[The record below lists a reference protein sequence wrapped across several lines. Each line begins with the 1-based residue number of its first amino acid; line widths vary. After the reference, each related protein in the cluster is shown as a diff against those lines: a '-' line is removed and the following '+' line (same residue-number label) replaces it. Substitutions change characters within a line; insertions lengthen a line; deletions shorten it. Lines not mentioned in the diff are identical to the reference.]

1 MPRSQ
6 GLKVSRSHPLSVS
19 SFCFCLSL
27 HLGPVFAT
35 PLSPYLPHFWTHFW
49 TWAHF
54 LKAGRSCVFPYGTKN
69 GPGREANSN
78 FVWRS
83 TRRPQQG
90 SLLGMN
96 EGGDPLGTP
105 GNNFEHDISPGP
117 SPALSGGQEAPQRST
132 ELTEKDISARAIQ
145 HGCEDSV
152 LNLKRWAG
160 PVTSKPGLKELRAEV
175 IRRDPTARP
184 SWWGGGQA
192 GGLASAA
199 RPQTSCRS

>member
-1 MPRSQ
+1 MAE
-6 GLKVSRSHPLSVS
+6 HEE
-19 SFCFCLSL
+19 
-27 HLGPVFAT
+27 A
-35 PLSPYLPHFWTHFW
+35 
-49 TWAHF
+49 A
-54 LKAGRSCVFPYGTKN
+54 AGV
-69 GPGREANSN
+69 
-78 FVWRS
+78 
-83 TRRPQQG
+83 
-90 SLLGMN
+90 LLGMN

-184 SWWGGGQA
+184 SWWGVDKLVAWLVQPGHKPPADPDPSETQTPA
-192 GGLASAA
+192 PAPAPSSTAN
-199 RPQTSCRS
+199 QTSGN